1 MAGLL
6 VRYRRDW
13 LRWDLLAGLTTAA
26 VVIPQAVAYASLAGL
41 PVEVGLYVA
50 IVPMVAYALVG
61 SSRPLS
67 VSSTS
72 TISILTAGALV
83 EAGADGDPGR
93 AVATASLLALL
104 VGGFLAAA
112 GLLRLGFLA
121 DFISSPVLAG
131 FKAGM
136 GLYIAASQLGK
147 VLGVPVEGDSFF
159 AKVWSAL
166 GQLGDANPATVALAL
181 GGLAALLALHRW
193 APKVPGPLVVVVLGI
208 ALVASTDLEGR
219 GVALVGPVN
228 GGLPTFALPDLDGV
242 GRLLPAA
249 AGIALMS
256 FIESISAARA
266 FAARTDPP
274 VDADRELLALGAA
287 NLAGGLFQAYP
298 AGGGT
303 SQTAVNDGAGART
316 QVAEL
321 VTAAMAV
328 LTLTLLASLL
338 ADLAQPILGAIVLVA
353 AIGLVNLAPLRR
365 IRSVRQRDFW
375 LGLVALGGV
384 LTFGVLR
391 GVLVA
396 VLISLLVLLH
406 ELDHPHIVAGQSAPG
421 LLVVRPE
428 GRLFFANARRVV
440 DQIGAIVVDQQP
452 PPRVV
457 LLDLTVVPD
466 LEITAL
472 DRLADLAEDLHGQGM
487 ILWAAAPSQRPLE
500 MLRRAA
506 ELLGRTDLQSDTGRL
521 GVRLFPTIDE
531 AISAHRD
538 RPQPD
543 RPPGLTTRLR
553 AAQGSGASIQAC
565 SSRAKSSFWVA
576 RISRTNDLAQWSQQV
591 LADS

>member
-1 MAGLL
+1 MDPEPWPAQPVHPAGVRRAHPPWRHSGSHLTSGALAGGEREDGRPL

-321 VTAAMAV
+321 VTAAMAI

-487 ILWAAAPSQRPLE
+487 ILWVAAPSQRPLE
-500 MLRRAA
+500 RPRRAA
-506 ELLGRTDLQSDTGRL
+506 ALLGRTDLQSDTGRL

-543 RPPGLTTRLR
+543 RPP
-553 AAQGSGASIQAC
+553 A
-565 SSRAKSSFWVA
+565 
-576 RISRTNDLAQWSQQV
+576 
-591 LADS
+591 

>member
-1 MAGLL
+1 
-6 VRYRRDW
+6 
-13 LRWDLLAGLTTAA
+13 
-26 VVIPQAVAYASLAGL
+26 
-41 PVEVGLYVA
+41 
-50 IVPMVAYALVG
+50 
-61 SSRPLS
+61 
-67 VSSTS
+67 
-72 TISILTAGALV
+72 
-83 EAGADGDPGR
+83 
-93 AVATASLLALL
+93 
-104 VGGFLAAA
+104 
-112 GLLRLGFLA
+112 
-121 DFISSPVLAG
+121 
-131 FKAGM
+131 
-136 GLYIAASQLGK
+136 
-147 VLGVPVEGDSFF
+147 
-159 AKVWSAL
+159 
-166 GQLGDANPATVALAL
+166 
-181 GGLAALLALHRW
+181 
-193 APKVPGPLVVVVLGI
+193 
-208 ALVASTDLEGR
+208 
-219 GVALVGPVN
+219 
-228 GGLPTFALPDLDGV
+228 
-242 GRLLPAA
+242 
-249 AGIALMS
+249 
-256 FIESISAARA
+256 
-266 FAARTDPP
+266 
-274 VDADRELLALGAA
+274 
-287 NLAGGLFQAYP
+287 
-298 AGGGT
+298 
-303 SQTAVNDGAGART
+303 
-316 QVAEL
+316 
-321 VTAAMAV
+321 MAV

-543 RPPGLTTRLR
+543 RPP
-553 AAQGSGASIQAC
+553 A
-565 SSRAKSSFWVA
+565 
-576 RISRTNDLAQWSQQV
+576 
-591 LADS
+591 

>member
-1 MAGLL
+1 VVARAL
-6 VRYRRDW
+6 VGYRRAW

-83 EAGADGDPGR
+83 EVGAAGDPGR

-112 GLLRLGFLA
+112 GLLRLGFIA

-136 GLYIAASQLGK
+136 GLFIAASQLGK
-147 VLGVPVEGDSFF
+147 VLGVPVEGDTFF

-166 GQLGDANPATVALAL
+166 SQLGDANPATVALAL
-181 GGLAALLALHRW
+181 GGLAVLLALRRW
-193 APKVPGPLVVVVLGI
+193 APGVPGPLVVVAGAI
-208 ALVASTDLEGR
+208 ALVALTNLESR

-228 GGLPTFALPDLDGV
+228 GGLPAFRLPELDGV

-266 FAARTDPP
+266 FTARTDPP

-303 SQTAVNDGAGART
+303 SQTAVNDAAGART
-316 QVAEL
+316 QAAEL

-353 AIGLVNLAPLRR
+353 AIGLVNLAPLAR

-375 LGLVALGGV
+375 LGLVALAGV

-406 ELDHPHIVAGQSAPG
+406 ELDNPRIVTLQPAPG

-440 DQIGAIVVDQQP
+440 DRIGALVADQQP

-472 DRLADLAEDLHGQGM
+472 DRLADLAEDLHGQGR
-487 ILWAAAPSQRPLE
+487 ILWVAAPSQRPLE
-500 MLRRAA
+500 MLRRAG
-506 ELLGRTDLQSDTGRL
+506 ELLGRTDLQADTGRL
-521 GVRLFPTIDE
+521 GVRLFLTLEE
-531 AISAHRD
+531 AIGAHRD

-543 RPPGLTTRLR
+543 RPP
-553 AAQGSGASIQAC
+553 S
-565 SSRAKSSFWVA
+565 
-576 RISRTNDLAQWSQQV
+576 
-591 LADS
+591 

>member
-1 MAGLL
+1 VVGPRFLP
-6 VRYRRDW
+6 YRRGW
-13 LRWDLLAGLTTAA
+13 LRWDLLAGMTAAA

-50 IVPMVAYALVG
+50 IVPMAAYALVG

-83 EAGADGDPGR
+83 EVGADGDLGR

-112 GLLRLGFLA
+112 GLLRLGFMA

-136 GLYIAASQLGK
+136 GLFIAASQLGK
-147 VLGVPVEGDSFF
+147 VLGVPVEGDDFF

-166 GQLGDANPATVALAL
+166 GQLGKANPATVALAL
-181 GGLAALLALHRW
+181 GGLALLLALRRW
-193 APKVPGPLVVVVLGI
+193 APAVPGPLVVVVLGI

-219 GVALVGPVN
+219 GVALVGPVH
-228 GGLPTFALPDLDGV
+228 GGLPTLELPDLDGV

-256 FIESISAARA
+256 FVESISAARA

-365 IRSVRQRDFW
+365 IRTIRRRDFW
-375 LGLVALGGV
+375 LGLVALAGV

-406 ELDHPHIVAGQSAPG
+406 ELDNPRIVAGQSAPG

-440 DQIGAIVVDQQP
+440 DRIGALVDGQQP

-472 DRLADLAEDLHGQGM
+472 DRLADLAEDLHGQGR
-487 ILWAAAPSQRPLE
+487 ILWVAAPSQRPLE

-506 ELLGRTDLQSDTGRL
+506 ELLGRTDLQADTGRL
-521 GVRLFPTIDE
+521 GVRLFPTLED
-531 AISAHRD
+531 AVTAHRE
-538 RPQPD
+538 RPQP
-543 RPPGLTTRLR
+543 
-553 AAQGSGASIQAC
+553 
-565 SSRAKSSFWVA
+565 
-576 RISRTNDLAQWSQQV
+576 
-591 LADS
+591 